1 MIVLLLSRSSR
12 TSPFRIEITAT
23 SCNMIF
29 HWYIFN
35 ANTFAVEWSLH
46 RPSCCSWPPPTKA
59 NNAHWCVIHMLNRG
73 IQALVPRLTN
83 LLSPKTQP
91 FLHAEWMCEQQ
102 HHLQIPIG
110 EYQVFFEAVLDPLW
124 RWKRKREGWDFFSW
138 DFQGPA
144 ISNWLWYPAV
154 CQNDLH
160 WTQRCYSERLSSI
173 WPCEI
178 SLRLRSS
185 LLSVL

>member
-1 MIVLLLSRSSR
+1 MSWSSR
-12 TSPFRIEITAT
+12 TSPFRIDITAA

-35 ANTFAVEWSLH
+35 ANTIALEWSLH
-46 RPSCCSWPPPTKA
+46 CPSCCSSPPPTKG
-59 NNAHWCVIHMLNRG
+59 NNAHWCHSHAKQS

-102 HHLQIPIG
+102 HHLQVPIA
-110 EYQVFFEAVLDPLW
+110 EYQGFFEAVLDPLW
-124 RWKRKREGWDFFSW
+124 RWKRKRERLVFFPW
-138 DFQGPA
+138 YFQGPA
-144 ISNWLWYPAV
+144 ISNCLWYPVV
-154 CQNDLH
+154 CRDDLH
-160 WTQRCYSERLSSI
+160 WTQRCYSERLSSV